1 MKTAAIAKLK
11 SGLSEYISIV
21 KSGEEVVVTDRGK
34 PVARIVPIKRDD
46 ALIPRHLKELEKR
59 GLVKIGT
66 GVTQDF
72 LKATRPVDK
81 EGLVLKALLDERRT
95 SR

>member
-11 SGLSEYISIV
+11 SGLSEYISMV
-21 KSGEEVVVTDRGK
+21 KSGEEVIVTDRGK
-34 PVARIVPIKRDD
+34 PVAKIVPIKRDD
-46 ALIPRHLKELEKR
+46 TIIPGRLKELEKR

-72 LKATRPVDK
+72 LKATRVVDK
-81 EGLVLKALLDERRT
+81 EGLVLKALLDERRN

>member
-21 KSGEEVVVTDRGK
+21 KSGEEVIVTDRGK
-34 PVARIVPIKRDD
+34 PVARIVPINRDD
-46 ALIPRHLKELEKR
+46 SVIPQRLKELEKK

-66 GVTQDF
+66 GVTQEF
-72 LKATRPVDK
+72 LNARRPVDK
-81 EGLVLKALLDERRT
+81 DGLALKALLDERRN